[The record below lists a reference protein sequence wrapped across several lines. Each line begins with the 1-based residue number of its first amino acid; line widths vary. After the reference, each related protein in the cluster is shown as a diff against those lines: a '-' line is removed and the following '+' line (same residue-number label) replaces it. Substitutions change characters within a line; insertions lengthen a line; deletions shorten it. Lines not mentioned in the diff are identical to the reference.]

1 MRNATEVPRHSFCVF
16 VLTSE
21 KDSNT
26 LSVDAYFFEN
36 GEKILRFQNYPDRR
50 GSNLVL
56 RFSLLPVA
64 PWGRVGENPG
74 NEVGVEKS
82 QGPKGLLTWRE
93 EDPSSRKIREGATF
107 R

>member
-1 MRNATEVPRHSFCVF
+1 MASTMKLVLEVELHLRGCLIVVSRHSFCVF

-26 LSVDAYFFEN
+26 LRVDAYFFEN

-56 RFSLLPVA
+56 RFSLLHVA
-64 PWGRVGENPG
+64 P
-74 NEVGVEKS
+74 
-82 QGPKGLLTWRE
+82 
-93 EDPSSRKIREGATF
+93 
-107 R
+107 